1 MKKIT
6 LIVILCIVLLSVL
19 CNKKELFS
27 NTTINLVEHD
37 MYQIKDS
44 IDKIA
49 YNEYINAVNKIGE
62 NYIKIII
69 DTFNKSVEQKTI
81 QEQKTAFESNSF
93 IQAIFT
99 NEQLGLSDN
108 FKQSLFIELSEA
120 HFFNRNINMVPLRL
134 YATDKIT
141 SKENMKKISDN
152 IQNIQ
157 LKKITTF
164 FILYLLK
171 YYDITKPKHNQNDKI
186 LRFEKDTPT
195 HEEINSLIKKS
206 NLFFD

>member
-6 LIVILCIVLLSVL
+6 LIIIFCIVLLSVL

-44 IDKIA
+44 INKIA
-49 YNEYINAVNKIGE
+49 YDEYINAVNKIGE
-62 NYIKIII
+62 SYIKIII
-69 DTFNKSVEQKTI
+69 DTFNKSIEQKTI

-99 NEQLGLSDN
+99 NETLNLTNN
-108 FKQSLFIELSEA
+108 FKQSLFMELSEA
-120 HFFNRNINMVPLRL
+120 HLLNRNINMVPLRL

-141 SKENMKKISDN
+141 SQENMKKISDN

-171 YYDITKPKHNQNDKI
+171 YYDITEPLHNQNDKI
-186 LRFEKDTPT
+186 LRFDKDTPT
-195 HEEINSLIKKS
+195 HEKINSLIKTS